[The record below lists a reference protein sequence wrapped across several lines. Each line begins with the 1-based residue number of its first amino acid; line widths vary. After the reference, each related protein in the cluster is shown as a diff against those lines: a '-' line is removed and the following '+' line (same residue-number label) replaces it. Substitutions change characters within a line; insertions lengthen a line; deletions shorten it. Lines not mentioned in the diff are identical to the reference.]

1 MMIWSKAGAIVL
13 ISGFFLAS
21 CQPAASN
28 ESSTAIPTI
37 APTLHSPTPTSQLST
52 PTPAQE
58 MESEPV
64 VVSEPTDTATPVM
77 EMEETFTH
85 EISEVVISVDG
96 LDLAGTFYAP
106 KNQPPPWPG
115 VILLHMLW
123 GSRTSWDEYAEEF
136 AKAGFAVL
144 SIDLRGHGET
154 GGAVDWE
161 SAVSDLQQVWSY
173 FTERPDI
180 DPDRTAFVGASIGA
194 NLALIAGANEP
205 AVRTVVLLS
214 PGLNYAGVKTEAAMQ
229 SFGERPVLIAASQED
244 TYAASSSIALDA
256 KALGESQLIMYE
268 DAGHGTFIFQA
279 EPELSQLIIEWLD
292 RYLN

>member
-1 MMIWSKAGAIVL
+1 MIWYKAGAIVL
-13 ISGFFLAS
+13 LSGFFLAS

-28 ESSTAIPTI
+28 ESPTTIPTT
-37 APTLHSPTPTSQLST
+37 APTLRAPTPTAQEPVQT
-52 PTPAQE
+52 PTQE
-58 MESEPV
+58 AETEIPGEP
-64 VVSEPTDTATPVM
+64 EPTETAKPGT
-77 EMEETFTH
+77 ELEKYIKL
-85 EISEVVISVDG
+85 EISEVLIPVDG

-106 KNQPPPWPG
+106 IDESPPWSG

-123 GSRTSWDEYAEEF
+123 GNRTSWDEYAREL
-136 AKAGFAVL
+136 ADAGYAVL

-173 FTERPDI
+173 LIERPNI
-180 DPDRTAFVGASIGA
+180 DLDRTAFVGASIGA

-214 PGLNYAGVKTEAAMQ
+214 PGLSYAGVKTEAAMQ
-229 SFGERPVLIAASQED
+229 SYGERPVLIAASKED
-244 TYAASSSIALDA
+244 TYAASSSIALEA
-256 KALGESQLIMYE
+256 NALGESQLIMYE
-268 DAGHGTFIFQA
+268 DAGHGIFMIKA